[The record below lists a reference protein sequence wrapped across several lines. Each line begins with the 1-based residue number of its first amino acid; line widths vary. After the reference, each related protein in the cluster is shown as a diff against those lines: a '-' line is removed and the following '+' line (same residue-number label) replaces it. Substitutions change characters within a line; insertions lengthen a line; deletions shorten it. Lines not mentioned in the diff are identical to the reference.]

1 MHCPKCGQQQ
11 ISEEVRFCSRCG
23 FLLEGVAHLVASG
36 GMVSVPPRP
45 MMAAPPAVM
54 PQESATKQRAT
65 QRGTKMVFWS
75 VVLFPFFLAFS
86 IGADSPGPLV
96 VPFTLFF
103 LGIMQ
108 IIYARLFGEHMLP
121 SRRERRERRKQAE
134 VAPPYQPPNSL
145 PPMQSTPVAPPSFR
159 QRADTA
165 EFISPPGSVTEN
177 TTRLLDDQ

>member
-23 FLLEGVAHLVASG
+23 FLLEGVAQVVAQG
-36 GMVSVPPRP
+36 GTIPPVMMYRP
-45 MMAAPPAVM
+45 APPLPAGE
-54 PQESATKQRAT
+54 PTTKQRAT
-65 QRGTKMVFWS
+65 RRGTKIVFWS
-75 VVLFPFFLAFS
+75 VVLFPFFFAIALA
-86 IGADSPGPLV
+86 ADGPGPLI

-134 VAPPYQPPNSL
+134 MRPLYEPPAAL
-145 PPMQSTPVAPPSFR
+145 PPTQAAPTAPPSFR

-165 EFISPPGSVTEN
+165 EFATPPGSVTEN
-177 TTRLLDDQ
+177 TTRLLDDK